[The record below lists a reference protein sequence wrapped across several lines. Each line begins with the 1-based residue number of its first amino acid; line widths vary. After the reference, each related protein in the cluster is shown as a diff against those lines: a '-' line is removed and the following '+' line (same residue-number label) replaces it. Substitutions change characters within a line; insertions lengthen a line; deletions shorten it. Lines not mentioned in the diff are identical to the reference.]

1 MSMETE
7 KEHVKR
13 PGEQEQEQGKDMTN
27 TNQNE
32 TPNHEQESKGYV
44 SKALGGPAN
53 SFLKRTS
60 AAVRNATIEFQT
72 KVSADACY
80 ELLALT
86 FVKRVPSQDVAD
98 AILAEL
104 KTIEKHMHRLRRY
117 INAQEDGNKPLYQWA
132 AYEGFSTLNTSVS
145 QLRKAM
151 TKFKVTRLPSEY
163 LRLYVERA
171 TASSTSVS
179 RASGDILAAMR
190 KKLDVYV
197 DEMKASTLS
206 DEANTEANTAITE
219 ELRKL
224 IQYSTRAT
232 EAVWQAHDLLRACQQ
247 QGDIRSWAWSVGATA
262 LTAFI
267 ATAVSLA
274 TVYCSSSA
282 HLDMLPAHGVGNA
295 VCSQLVGLVQHS
307 QAITN
312 LTGEVYKLKF
322 EDMDNKYDDLTA
334 WSEAHGL
341 RIDGIVDGLGPP
353 NQDGMYYTSSA
364 SSSKSEKD
372 SCETRWQKVSGTL
385 QAQLQRQQHE
395 LENMRKTMHRLDIRL
410 TRGIEEVRKD

>member
-1 MSMETE
+1 METE

-27 TNQNE
+27 ANQNDME
-32 TPNHEQESKGYV
+32 TSNHEQESEGYV
-44 SKALGGPAN
+44 FKALAGPAN

-60 AAVRNATIEFQT
+60 AAVQNATIEFQT
-72 KVSADACY
+72 NVSADTCY

-86 FVKRVPSQDVAD
+86 FVKRVPSQDVVD

-117 INAQEDGNKPLYQWA
+117 INAQEDGNRPLYQWA
-132 AYEGFSTLNTSVS
+132 AYEGFFTLNTSVS

-163 LRLYVERA
+163 LRLCVERA
-171 TASSTSVS
+171 TASSTSIS

-190 KKLDVYV
+190 KKFDVYV

-206 DEANTEANTAITE
+206 DEAKTEANTAITE

-247 QGDIRSWAWSVGATA
+247 QGDIQHWAWSVGATA

-274 TVYCSSSA
+274 TVYFSGSA

-295 VCSQLVGLVQHS
+295 MCSQLVGLVQQS
-307 QAITN
+307 QAVTN
-312 LTGEVYKLKF
+312 LTGEVYKLK
-322 EDMDNKYDDLTA
+322 
-334 WSEAHGL
+334 
-341 RIDGIVDGLGPP
+341 
-353 NQDGMYYTSSA
+353 
-364 SSSKSEKD
+364 
-372 SCETRWQKVSGTL
+372 
-385 QAQLQRQQHE
+385 
-395 LENMRKTMHRLDIRL
+395 
-410 TRGIEEVRKD
+410 